1 MAKAWWESFFDKEM
15 GEVMVPEQA
24 WQQAEELCGP
34 LLQLLNLQPGAK
46 ILDLA
51 CGPGRFAL
59 PLAKRGFCVVGF
71 DLASVYLE
79 QARKKAQEQGLFIE
93 LVQGDMREI
102 PFEDEFDAVIN
113 MFTSF
118 GYFDDERDHLKV
130 LQGVH
135 KSLKPGGRFLMDTIN
150 REWLIRHF
158 QPHDWQECSDFILLE
173 DRKFNAE
180 GDRVEAKRIKL
191 SRDGQRR
198 EYTLS
203 LRFFTL
209 AELLNLFSQAGLKV
223 LGYYGDLMGNPWDW
237 IQDGSS

>member
-1 MAKAWWESFFDKEM
+1 MAKAWWESFFDQEM
-15 GEVMVPEQA
+15 GEVMFPEQA
-24 WQQAEELCGP
+24 WQQAEELCGH

-135 KSLKPGGRFLMDTIN
+135 KSLKPADV
-150 REWLIRHF
+150 
-158 QPHDWQECSDFILLE
+158 S
-173 DRKFNAE
+173 
-180 GDRVEAKRIKL
+180 
-191 SRDGQRR
+191 S
-198 EYTLS
+198 
-203 LRFFTL
+203 
-209 AELLNLFSQAGLKV
+209 
-223 LGYYGDLMGNPWDW
+223 W
-237 IQDGSS
+237 IQSIASGSSVTSNPTTGRSARTSSY